1 MPVSATST
9 PLDQL
14 PALLA
19 LRELT
24 YRESSDVAPDFRRT
38 LEDTLTTEAP
48 YIRADLPRNLDE
60 PFATFVKL
68 YRFLLTRVEDSGGD
82 RAKVDDVL
90 DLCRDL
96 GHDLAKYNV
105 VEEQYEQFGH
115 ALNAALARVAGE
127 EWTEELSKVQNQ
139 FYVIIARA
147 LDKGSREAHAE
158 AAPDGLNIGATVV
171 DVQRPT
177 RGLAVV
183 RLLTDVPMDYLPGQY
198 VSVLTPYAHAVWRQ
212 LSPSIPANPARQ
224 IEFHVR
230 AVEGGELSASLVS
243 MASPGDRW
251 VLSSPLG
258 ELEIVRNPAP
268 IPEQKPGEPAP
279 TRPLRG
285 DHQDVLIIAGGTG
298 IAPIRSLLL
307 DISRFSDNPRVHLFY
322 GAKYP
327 GELYDLQSL
336 IDMASFSPWLTVQPV
351 AEEHEDPWWLDTS
364 GSAPLPHTLH
374 RFTYGR
380 LDKVVTAY
388 GGWGDRQIIL
398 SGPPAMLRAT
408 KEALI
413 ARGAPPEAISH
424 DPLPGS

>member
-9 PLDQL
+9 PLDKL

-24 YRESSDVAPDFRRT
+24 FRESTDATPDFRHA
-38 LEDTLTTEAP
+38 LETALGAEAP
-48 YIRADLPRNLDE
+48 YLRANLPRNLDQ
-60 PFATFVKL
+60 PYATFVKL
-68 YRFLLTRVEDSGGD
+68 YRFLLTKVEDSGGD
-82 RAKVDDVL
+82 RAKVDKVL
-90 DLCRDL
+90 DLCREL
-96 GHDLAKYNV
+96 GHDLAKYYV
-105 VEEQYEQFGH
+105 TDEQYEQFGR
-115 ALNAALARVAGE
+115 ALGSALERVAGA
-127 EWTEELSKVQNQ
+127 EWSSELGTVAGQ
-139 FYVIIARA
+139 FYTIIARA
-147 LDKGSREAHAE
+147 FAKGAREAHDE
-158 AAPDGLNIGATVV
+158 AGPEGLNVGATVV

-198 VSVLTPYAHAVWRQ
+198 LSVLTPYAHAVWRH

-243 MASPGDRW
+243 LATPGDRW

-258 ELEIVRNPAP
+258 ELEIQRNPAP
-268 IPEQKPGEPAP
+268 VPEPVEGEPAP

-307 DISRFSDNPRVHLFY
+307 DISRYADNPRVHLFY

-351 AEEHEDPWWLDTS
+351 AEEAEDPWWLDTN

-398 SGPPAMLRAT
+398 AGPPAMLRAT

-413 ARGAPPEAISH
+413 ARGAPPDAIMH

>member
-1 MPVSATST
+1 MSATST
-9 PLDQL
+9 PLDKL

-24 YRESSDVAPDFRRT
+24 YRESTDDTPDFRHALEQT
-38 LEDTLTTEAP
+38 LGVEAP
-48 YIRADLPRNLDE
+48 YLRADLPRNLGE
-60 PFATFVKL
+60 PYTTFVKL
-68 YRFLLTRVEDSGGD
+68 YRFLLTKVEESGGD
-82 RAKVDDVL
+82 RAKVDKVL
-90 DLCRDL
+90 ELCQEL
-96 GHDLAKYNV
+96 GHDLAKYTV
-105 VEEQYEQFGH
+105 TEEQYELFGH
-115 ALNAALARVAGE
+115 ALNAALALVAGD
-127 EWTEELSKVQNQ
+127 EWTTELSKVQNQ

-158 AAPDGLNIGATVV
+158 AGPDGLNIGATVV

-183 RLLTDVPMDYLPGQY
+183 RLLTDVPVDYLPGQY
-198 VSVLTPYAHAVWRQ
+198 LSVLTPYAHAVWRH

-230 AVEGGELSASLVS
+230 AVPDGELSASLVS
-243 MASPGDRW
+243 MATPGDRW

-258 ELEIVRNPAP
+258 ELEIERNPAP
-268 IPEQKPGEPAP
+268 IPEQVEGRPAP

-327 GELYDLQSL
+327 GELYDLASL
-336 IDMASFSPWLTVQPV
+336 IDTASYSPWLTVQPV

-364 GSAPLPHTLH
+364 GAAPLPHTLH

-398 SGPPAMLRAT
+398 SGPPAMLRST

-413 ARGAPPEAISH
+413 ARGAPPEAIQH

>member
-1 MPVSATST
+1 MSATST
-9 PLDQL
+9 PLDTL

-24 YRESSDVAPDFRRT
+24 YRESTDATPDFRHALEST
-38 LEDTLTTEAP
+38 LGTEAP
-48 YIRADLPRNLDE
+48 YLRADLPRNLDE

-68 YRFLLTRVEDSGGD
+68 YRYLLTQVEGSGGN
-82 RAKVDDVL
+82 REKVDEVL
-90 DLCRDL
+90 ELCREL

-105 VEEQYEQFGH
+105 TSEQYEQFGS
-115 ALNAALARVAGE
+115 ALGAALALVAGP
-127 EWTEELSKVQNQ
+127 EWNPELGAVQGQ
-139 FYVIIARA
+139 FYTIVARA
-147 LDKGSREAHAE
+147 FDKGAREAHEE
-158 AAPDGLNIGATVV
+158 AGPGGLNVGATVV

-183 RLLTDVPMDYLPGQY
+183 RLLSDVPMDYLPGQY
-198 VSVLTPYAHAVWRQ
+198 LSVLTPYAHAVWRH

-230 AVEGGELSASLVS
+230 AVPGGELSASLVS
-243 MASPGDRW
+243 MATPGDRW

-258 ELEIVRNPAP
+258 ELEIHRNPAP
-268 IPEQKPGEPAP
+268 VPESAPGEPAQ
-279 TRPLRG
+279 TRPVRG

-307 DISRFSDNPRVHLFY
+307 DISRFADNPRVHLFY

-351 AEEHEDPWWLDTS
+351 AEEPEDPWWLDTD

-398 SGPPAMLRAT
+398 AGPPAMLRAT
-408 KEALI
+408 KDALI
-413 ARGAPPEAISH
+413 ARGAPPDAIVH